1 MNAPTFTSPL
11 AIPHTGFKE
20 LDVSQGIEEELLP
33 TYKAEKYFPAEIG
46 QVLKDRYQIIGK
58 LGYGGSST
66 VWLSRDLEKCQHV
79 ALKLC
84 VNDSQ
89 KANHDGKNLYR
100 KLYDSFEIQ
109 GPNGTHVCLVHEP
122 LGLSLYQVL
131 DILPTRT
138 LTLEMLKP
146 PLRNIIVALDFLH
159 RAKVVH
165 TDLQARNMLL
175 DIDDRTVFSTFEDAE
190 IEEPAPRKLLGDRTI
205 YMSRRI
211 PLTPRFPSITD
222 FGEARIMSSGKLPW
236 EDVMPDV
243 YRAPEIISRMPWDE
257 KVDMWSIGLVCWD
270 LVTGRTLFR
279 GRNSEKL
286 LDDAIHLAEMIAIMG
301 RPPKEFLKRS
311 EMCQIW
317 WDENGTW
324 RGAAPIPTY
333 SLEDLA
339 EKIGGEDRNGFLSFF
354 RRTLRWLPEER
365 PTTEELI
372 SDPWLMEGLGT

>member
-243 YRAPEIISRMPWDE
+243 YRAPEIILRMPWDE
-257 KVDMWSIGLVCWD
+257 KVDMWSIGLVVCTYNYPQVILMMLIIWFD
-270 LVTGRTLFR
+270 V
-279 GRNSEKL
+279 
-286 LDDAIHLAEMIAIMG
+286 IHSVGIL
-301 RPPKEFLKRS
+301 
-311 EMCQIW
+311 
-317 WDENGTW
+317 
-324 RGAAPIPTY
+324 
-333 SLEDLA
+333 
-339 EKIGGEDRNGFLSFF
+339 
-354 RRTLRWLPEER
+354 
-365 PTTEELI
+365 
-372 SDPWLMEGLGT
+372 